1 MNLKILKHMKQPTIE
16 GVFLNA
22 VKASKHNYILPDLVR
37 RKVMFYLYPNCK
49 NNTHLSFIID
59 WKCF

>member
-1 MNLKILKHMKQPTIE
+1 MKQPTIE
-16 GVFLNA
+16 GVSLNA
-22 VKASKHNYILPDLVR
+22 VKASKHNYILPDLVS
-37 RKVMFYLYPNCK
+37 K

>member
-1 MNLKILKHMKQPTIE
+1 MKQPTIE
-16 GVFLNA
+16 GVSLNA

-37 RKVMFYLYPNCK
+37 RRVMFYLYPNCK